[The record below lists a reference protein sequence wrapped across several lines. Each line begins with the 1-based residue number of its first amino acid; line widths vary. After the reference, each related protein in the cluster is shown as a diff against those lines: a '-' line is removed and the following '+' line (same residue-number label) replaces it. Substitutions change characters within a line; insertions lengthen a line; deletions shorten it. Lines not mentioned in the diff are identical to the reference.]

1 MRYAIISDIH
11 SNLQAWN
18 TVLLDLRSLNVNKI
32 ICLGDIVGYGPN
44 PGEVLESV
52 YANVDYLVLG
62 NHDAALCG
70 KLDDSL
76 FNESAARLL
85 DWTRARLDAAA
96 QKFLNK
102 IPLSLKGGAFR
113 CVHGDY
119 AQPGYFN
126 YVTEAEQA
134 LASWMA
140 VQEPLL
146 FAGHTHVPALFVL
159 GPSGVPRTVEPQDF
173 EMEDSK
179 RYFVNVGSVGH
190 PRDGDTRAS
199 YCIFDEETSGLFW
212 RRIPFDID
220 AYRQALLAAGIPE
233 QTSYFLCHDPRN
245 AVPPVRQITS
255 FSPPQT
261 PDKAARNVADV
272 QDLRVLQQRVRRWK
286 ALCIAVAC
294 AAVVAGIAVAWQLV
308 RYSKRAIQ
316 LYSPATRARI
326 DMAYARAGD
335 LLLGMPS
342 SPSEKGRPI
351 AGWVLSLGNRYRQSI
366 AARQSEEGGIFLVLT
381 SDTVKDEL
389 RIISPCIDAK
399 PGMKFCMQGMFRQ
412 LDDFDG
418 DAALTI
424 ELTRESNGTRKV
436 DDQFIRKFPSIRKE
450 GGWLMAKHTFVL
462 PADSRAIRVQLVGK
476 FRGSLEVKDLSFEFK
491 GAG

>member
-18 TVLLDLRSLNVNKI
+18 AVLLDLRSLNVSKI

-70 KLDDSL
+70 KLDESL

-85 DWTRARLDAAA
+85 DWTRTRLDAAA

-119 AQPGYFN
+119 ASPGYFN
-126 YVTEAEQA
+126 YVTDAQQA

-140 VQEPLL
+140 VHEPLL

-159 GPSGVPRTVEPQDF
+159 GPSGVPRTVDPQDF

-255 FSPPQT
+255 FSPPRT

-294 AAVVAGIAVAWQLV
+294 AAAVAGVAIAWQAI
-308 RYSKRAIQ
+308 RHSKRAIF
-316 LYSPATRARI
+316 LHSPQTPARI
-326 DMAYARAGD
+326 EATDVTAD
-335 LLLGMPS
+335 EQLLGMPAA
-342 SPSEKGRPI
+342 PSEKGWPV

-366 AARQSEEGGIFLVLT
+366 EAQRSEDGVMFLVLR
-381 SDTVKDEL
+381 SDTMRDEL
-389 RIISPCIDAK
+389 RVISPHIDAE
-399 PGMKFCMQGMFRQ
+399 PGMKLCMQGMFKMP
-412 LDDFDG
+412 DDFKG
-418 DAALTI
+418 DIALTI
-424 ELTRESNGTRKV
+424 ELSREAEGALKV
-436 DDQFIRKFPSIRKE
+436 DDQFIRKPPNVRRE
-450 GGWLMAKHTFVL
+450 GGWMLAKQTFVL
-462 PADSRAIRVQLVGK
+462 PANSRSMRVQLVGK
-476 FRGSLEVKDLSFEFK
+476 FRGQVEVKDLFLERK
-491 GAG
+491 D